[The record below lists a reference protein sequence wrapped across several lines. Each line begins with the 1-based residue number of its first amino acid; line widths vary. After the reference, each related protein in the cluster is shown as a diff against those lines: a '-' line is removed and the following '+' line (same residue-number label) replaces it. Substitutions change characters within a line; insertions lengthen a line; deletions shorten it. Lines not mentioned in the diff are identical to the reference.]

1 MGKTVVLISSKG
13 GSGKSTIAVGL
24 ATAFSLEGKSVL
36 LIDADEGARCLD
48 SMLSVDSDTVFDIS
62 DVMSGNAD
70 IENAALKV
78 PGLNGVSVVPSPH
91 STDALD
97 LGELGRLAE
106 KWRAKYDYVIID
118 TKGQLPVERLSVLPK
133 TADFISVVTTDR
145 IAVRN
150 TGLLCTKLSAFG
162 IRPRLIINRFKPKMQ
177 DGSFVNIDG
186 IIDAASAQL
195 LGVVPEDKNISAL
208 QGPIL
213 IGTAAAAVFRI
224 AARIDGKNI
233 PLPDIKKIL

>member
-13 GSGKSTIAVGL
+13 GSGKSTVAVGL

-78 PGLNGVSVVPSPH
+78 PGLKGVSVVPSPH

-118 TKGQLPVERLSVLPK
+118 TKGQLSVERLSVLPK

-150 TGLLCTKLSAFG
+150 TGFLCTKLSAFG

-177 DGSFVNIDG
+177 DGSYVNIDG

-195 LGVVPEDKNISAL
+195 LGIVPEDKNISAL

-224 AARIDGKNI
+224 AARIDEKNI
-233 PLPDIKKIL
+233 PLPEIKKIL

>member
-13 GSGKSTIAVGL
+13 GSGKSTVAVGL
-24 ATAFSLEGKSVL
+24 ATAFSLEGKRVL

-48 SMLSVDSDTVFDIS
+48 SMLGVDSETVFDIS
-62 DVMSGNAD
+62 DIMSGNAD
-70 IENAALKV
+70 IENAALEV
-78 PGLNGVSVVPSPH
+78 PGLKGVSVVPSPH

-106 KWRAKYDYVIID
+106 KWRAKFDYVIID
-118 TKGQLPVERLSVLPK
+118 TKGQLPVERLGVLPK

-150 TGLLCTKLSAFG
+150 TGVLCTKLSAFG
-162 IRPRLIINRFKPKMQ
+162 IRPRLIINRFKPKMR
-177 DGSFVNIDG
+177 DGSYVNIDG
-186 IIDAASAQL
+186 IIYTASAQL

-224 AARIDGKNI
+224 AARIDGKNT
-233 PLPDIKKIL
+233 PLPEIKKIL